1 MQPKHIHC
9 PRHPHGP
16 DQDLES
22 FLGHDDALLY
32 YIPNAIMQL
41 LFSIKR
47 GVENVEND
55 KKTME
60 KLVVISLGTFW
71 FWYYYH
77 QVQHCLPFIPIKSK
91 YYSV

>member
-1 MQPKHIHC
+1 MVQPKHIHC
-9 PRHPHGP
+9 QPHPHGP

-55 KKTME
+55 
-60 KLVVISLGTFW
+60 
-71 FWYYYH
+71 
-77 QVQHCLPFIPIKSK
+77 
-91 YYSV
+91 